1 MILITNSRVRL
12 VWIAAVVV
20 AVNICVN
27 GESQAGA
34 DTPNEALKY
43 SAELDITG
51 PAAVPIFYEL
61 GDDRALGRYVPCCN
75 IYGGTLTV
83 ARGPE
88 RPMESV
94 EGLPD
99 RLVSSF
105 VTLDPDSLTAST
117 AGLYFQ
123 FKFDSED
130 ADKVAAYEWRDGQWR
145 KMLSYEIDA
154 AAGTV
159 SFHCPDGGIF
169 VLGTKRD

>member
-1 MILITNSRVRL
+1 MILVTNSRARFVG
-12 VWIAAVVV
+12 IAAVAV
-20 AVNICVN
+20 AVIICAN

-34 DTPNEALKY
+34 DKPTEALKY
-43 SAELDITG
+43 SEELDITG
-51 PAAVPIFYEL
+51 PAAVPIIFEL
-61 GDDRALGRYVPCCN
+61 GDDRALVRYVPCCN

-88 RPMESV
+88 RPMESS
-94 EGLPD
+94 EGLPE
-99 RLVSSF
+99 RLLSSF

-130 ADKVAAYEWRDGQWR
+130 ADEVAAYEWRDGRWR
-145 KMLSYEIDA
+145 EMLSYDVDA

-169 VLGTKRD
+169 VLGIKGH

>member
-1 MILITNSRVRL
+1 MILITNSRTRFVG
-12 VWIAAVVV
+12 IAAVAIALVV
-20 AVNICVN
+20 CVN
-27 GESQAGA
+27 GESLAGT
-34 DTPNEALKY
+34 DKPNEALTY

-61 GDDRALGRYVPCCN
+61 GDDRALVRYVPCCN

-83 ARGPE
+83 VRGPE

-94 EGLPD
+94 KGLPE
-99 RLVSSF
+99 RLLSSF

-123 FKFDSED
+123 FKFDLED
-130 ADKVAAYEWRDGQWR
+130 ADEIAAYEWRDGRWR
-145 KMLSYEIDA
+145 EMLSYEVVA

-169 VLGTKRD
+169 VLGIRND